1 MIHYEQARQRMVSEQ
16 LIARGI
22 RDERVLEAMGRVPRH
37 LFVDEKSQER
47 AYDDCALSI
56 SEGQTISQPYMVA
69 IMTEELEL
77 KGIEK
82 TLEIGT
88 GSGYQTAVLACLSQD
103 VWSIERLENLAVAAQ
118 KLLARLEYSNIT
130 LRVGDGTLGWPEEAP
145 FDAILVAAGS
155 PHVPT
160 PLVDQLKI
168 SGKMVIPI
176 GDRKSQTLHKIVKT
190 ATGVQDVALTGCVF
204 VPLVGAHGWRLE
216 EKDDRGDY
224 YRSQ

>member
-1 MIHYEQARQRMVSEQ
+1 MIHYEQARQRMVREQ

-22 RDERVLEAMGRVPRH
+22 RNKWVLEAMIRVPRH
-37 LFVDEKSQER
+37 LFVDEKSRER

-88 GSGYQTAVLACLSQD
+88 GSGYQTAVLACLAQH
-103 VWSIERLENLAVAAQ
+103 VWSIERLETLAVAARE
-118 KLLARLEYSNIT
+118 LLTRLGYSNVTI
-130 LRVGDGTLGWPEEAP
+130 RVGDGTLGWPEEAP
-145 FDAILVAAGS
+145 FDAILVTAGS
-155 PHVPT
+155 PHVPA

-168 SGKMVIPI
+168 TGRMVIPI

-190 ATGVQDVALTGCVF
+190 SAGVQDITLTGCVF
-204 VPLVGAHGWRLE
+204 VPLVGTYGWRLE
-216 EKDDRGDY
+216 GKDDRGDY

>member
-1 MIHYEQARQRMVSEQ
+1 MIQYEQARQRMVRDQ
-16 LIARGI
+16 LIARCI
-22 RDERVLEAMGRVPRH
+22 RSERVLEAMSRVPRH
-37 LFVDEKSQER
+37 LFVDEKYRER

-56 SEGQTISQPYMVA
+56 REGQTISQPYMVA

-88 GSGYQTAVLACLSQD
+88 GSGYQTAVLACLVQH
-103 VWSIERLENLAVAAQ
+103 VWSIERLENLAVAARE
-118 KLLARLEYSNIT
+118 LLARLEYTNVTI
-130 LRVGDGTLGWPEEAP
+130 RVEDGTLGWPEEAP
-145 FDAILVAAGS
+145 FDAILVTAGS

-168 SGKMVIPI
+168 SGRMMIPI
-176 GDRKSQTLHKIVKT
+176 GDRKNQILHKIIKT
-190 ATGVQDVALTGCVF
+190 PRGVQDITLTGCVF
-204 VPLVGAHGWRLE
+204 VPLIGAHGWRLE

-224 YRSQ
+224 YRSE